1 MLLVFFTLVLCLSIH
16 PPKKYALGANLIQKG
31 LIVQNKVQGSN
42 FFFKKITI
50 TILICKRIYTKIA
63 TVK

>member
-1 MLLVFFTLVLCLSIH
+1 MLLIFFTLVLCLSIH

-31 LIVQNKVQGSN
+31 LIVQNKVQGSI
-42 FFFKKITI
+42 FFFKITI
-50 TILICKRIYTKIA
+50 TILICERIYTKIA